1 MGQVSKFKPLSLR
14 LDPDLHRIITKIA
27 YQRNLSVNALVH
39 EQLELAVRVEEA
51 KARYDA
57 YTQLGQDTELCDV
70 DYARFAQAEVM
81 LRDES

>member
-14 LDPDLHRIITKIA
+14 LDPGLHRSITKIA
-27 YQRNLSVNALVH
+27 SQRNISINALVH
-39 EQLELAVRVEEA
+39 EQLEQAVRVEET

-57 YTQLGQDTELCDV
+57 YTQLGQDEELCDV